1 MIETLR
7 KIVQA
12 VNEADTL
19 DDALN
24 FIVHQVRT
32 AMQTDVCTI
41 YLRDQG
47 NRRLVF
53 RATEGLNKD
62 KVGQFS
68 LAASEG
74 LVGWVVARGELLN
87 LDDAMNHPSFQLVP
101 GLGEET
107 FNSFM
112 GAPIIHQR
120 DPLGVLVVQQSA
132 ARRFSDDEEAFLIT
146 VSAQLAGVIAHAELT
161 GAVSSGEIARDD
173 ATGIVGVPGS
183 PGIGIGTA
191 VFVSPTADLS
201 AVPSRSADNRKQELR
216 AFRAALARVR
226 DDIEVVAE
234 NLRDELSPE
243 DHALFNVY
251 LTILDDSTMGSEVA
265 GLIKAGE
272 WAQGA
277 LSQVMIKHIRHFE
290 RMEHSYLRE
299 RAVDVR
305 DLGTRV
311 LTYLQDEERSI
322 RDWPENTI
330 LVAEEVTASA
340 LGEVPRERLI
350 GIVSLRGSSNSHTAI
365 LARGMGVPAVLGA
378 SDLPYSRLDDK
389 TVVVDGYNGRVYIN
403 PQSQA
408 LRRFEKLVN
417 EDEAL
422 SEELAI
428 LRDDLC
434 QTSDGR
440 RVPLW
445 VNTGIAADLQRALD
459 NGAEGVGLYRT
470 EVAFLLRDRFP
481 SEEEQRQLYR
491 DQLEAFASAPVT
503 MRTLDIGGD
512 KSLPYFPIKED
523 NPFLG
528 WRGVRV
534 TLDHPEIFLAQVRAM
549 LKANEGLGNLRI
561 LLPMISSVEE
571 LEESL
576 VLIKRCHEEVSA
588 EGYTQPF
595 PPIGVMIEVPSAVYL
610 AASLAERVDF
620 LSVGSNDLTQYLLA
634 VDRNNARVADLYQ
647 ALHPAVLSALQAIVV
662 AAHGAGKTVSLCG
675 EIAGDPRSVPLLIAM
690 GFDQLSMNATNVPR
704 VKKVVQTI
712 TEEDAHTAL
721 RKIQGMHSAG
731 QVMAVLDELIEGYQ
745 LERFIRSNKRGRQ

>member
-1 MIETLR
+1 M
-7 KIVQA
+7 
-12 VNEADTL
+12 
-19 DDALN
+19 
-24 FIVHQVRT
+24 
-32 AMQTDVCTI
+32 
-41 YLRDQG
+41 
-47 NRRLVF
+47 
-53 RATEGLNKD
+53 
-62 KVGQFS
+62 
-68 LAASEG
+68 
-74 LVGWVVARGELLN
+74 
-87 LDDAMNHPSFQLVP
+87 
-101 GLGEET
+101 
-107 FNSFM
+107 
-112 GAPIIHQR
+112 
-120 DPLGVLVVQQSA
+120 
-132 ARRFSDDEEAFLIT
+132 
-146 VSAQLAGVIAHAELT
+146 
-161 GAVSSGEIARDD
+161 
-173 ATGIVGVPGS
+173 GVPGS

-340 LGEVPRERLI
+340 LGEVPRERLV

-403 PQSQA
+403 PHAQA

-690 GFDQLSMNATNVPR
+690 GFDQLSMSATNVPR

>member
-1 MIETLR
+1 M
-7 KIVQA
+7 
-12 VNEADTL
+12 
-19 DDALN
+19 
-24 FIVHQVRT
+24 
-32 AMQTDVCTI
+32 
-41 YLRDQG
+41 
-47 NRRLVF
+47 
-53 RATEGLNKD
+53 
-62 KVGQFS
+62 
-68 LAASEG
+68 
-74 LVGWVVARGELLN
+74 
-87 LDDAMNHPSFQLVP
+87 
-101 GLGEET
+101 
-107 FNSFM
+107 
-112 GAPIIHQR
+112 
-120 DPLGVLVVQQSA
+120 
-132 ARRFSDDEEAFLIT
+132 
-146 VSAQLAGVIAHAELT
+146 
-161 GAVSSGEIARDD
+161 
-173 ATGIVGVPGS
+173 
-183 PGIGIGTA
+183 
-191 VFVSPTADLS
+191 
-201 AVPSRSADNRKQELR
+201 
-216 AFRAALARVR
+216 
-226 DDIEVVAE
+226 
-234 NLRDELSPE
+234 
-243 DHALFNVY
+243 
-251 LTILDDSTMGSEVA
+251 
-265 GLIKAGE
+265 
-272 WAQGA
+272 
-277 LSQVMIKHIRHFE
+277 
-290 RMEHSYLRE
+290 
-299 RAVDVR
+299 
-305 DLGTRV
+305 
-311 LTYLQDEERSI
+311 
-322 RDWPENTI
+322 
-330 LVAEEVTASA
+330 TASA
-340 LGEVPRERLI
+340 LGEVPRDRLV

-378 SDLPYSRLDDK
+378 SDLPYSRLEDK

-403 PQSQA
+403 PHAQA

-491 DQLEAFASAPVT
+491 DQLEAFAPAPVT

-528 WRGVRV
+528 WRGIRV

-576 VLIKRCHEEVSA
+576 VLIRRCHEEVLA
-588 EGYTQPF
+588 EGYAQPF

-662 AAHGAGKTVSLCG
+662 AAHGAGKMVSLCG

-712 TEEDAHTAL
+712 TEEDAHTVL

-745 LERFIRSNKRGRQ
+745 LERFIRSDKRGRQ